1 VDGNMK
7 HLTEKL
13 TSGQNTVSALGR
25 FVLIIWLFVVL
36 IINSSYTASLTSIL
50 TVQQLATG
58 ITSLDNLISSALP
71 IGYQAGKFTR
81 SYLIEELNVA
91 ESRLVPLNT
100 IQEYADALNRGPKN
114 GGVAAIVDEMPY
126 VDLFLSKH
134 CNFRIV
140 GQEFT
145 KEGWGFVS
153 SPYPM
158 SCVCLQLPYLG
169 VLMDM
174 IYNSLRFCSS

>member
-1 VDGNMK
+1 MD
-7 HLTEKL
+7 LYIIQL

-58 ITSLDNLISSALP
+58 ITGLDSLLSSALP

-81 SYLIEELNVA
+81 NYLIEELNVP
-91 ESRLVPLNT
+91 ESHLVPLNT
-100 IQEYADALNRGPKN
+100 IDEYADALNRGPKD

-126 VDLFLSKH
+126 IEIFLSYH

-145 KEGWGFVS
+145 KEGWGFVCLLS
-153 SPYPM
+153 FILHLSWALLPLHLNSELSIIPM
-158 SCVCLQLPYLG
+158 SCTVDG
-169 VLMDM
+169 T
-174 IYNSLRFCSS
+174 I